1 MGAGGRTA
9 GRRVNRA
16 ALVTAVA
23 LLAAGN
29 LAVAWASRPEA
40 ARSRQPL
47 ADLPLR
53 VADRWSGRDLPMDE
67 RSLEIL
73 KLSDYALRV
82 YRPLSVETAPGGG
95 GVPMEGGEGQGPA
108 PVFLYVGYYD
118 SQRTGATYHSP
129 KNCLPGSGWQITES
143 GNTDLSLTGAGRLT
157 VNRVVIEKEIDR
169 QLVLYWYQDRGR
181 TIASEYTAKFFLVWD
196 AMRHNRSDGA
206 IVRISTPIREAPEA
220 AQEHVR
226 RFVQDMWPLLRAHLP
241 S

>member
-1 MGAGGRTA
+1 MGAGGTA
-9 GRRVNRA
+9 GGRVNRA

-29 LAVAWASRPEA
+29 LAVAWASRPEG

-53 VADRWSGRDLPMDE
+53 VADRWSGRDLGLDE

-73 KLSDYALRV
+73 KLSDYTMRV
-82 YRPLSVETAPGGG
+82 YRPLAVEKTAGGS
-95 GVPMEGGEGQGPA
+95 GVGSGEGQAPA

-143 GNTDLSLTGAGRLT
+143 GDTDLSLAGGRLT
-157 VNRVVIEKEIDR
+157 VNRVVIEKELDR

-206 IVRISTPIREAPEA
+206 IVRISTPILEAPEA
-220 AQEHVR
+220 AQEHAR
-226 RFVQDMWPLLRAHLP
+226 RFVEDVWPLLRAHLP

>member
-1 MGAGGRTA
+1 M
-9 GRRVNRA
+9 NRA
-16 ALVTAVA
+16 ALLTAVA

-53 VADRWSGRDLPMDE
+53 IADRWGGRDLGLDE

-73 KLSDYALRV
+73 KLSDYAMRV
-82 YRPLSVETAPGGG
+82 YRPLPVGAAAGGS
-95 GVPMEGGEGQGPA
+95 GVGAGEGQAPA
-108 PVFLYVGYYD
+108 PVFFYVGYND
-118 SQRTGATYHSP
+118 NQRTGATYHKP
-129 KNCLPGSGWQITES
+129 KKSHPGSGWQITES
-143 GNTDLSLTGAGRLT
+143 GDTDLSLAGGGRLT
-157 VNRVVIEKEIDR
+157 VNRVVIEKELDR

-206 IVRISTPIREAPEA
+206 IVRISTPILDSPEA
-220 AQEHVR
+220 AQEHAR
-226 RFVQDMWPLLRAHLP
+226 RFVEDVWPLLRAHLP